1 LVLPIPDLITIL
13 GVTIFCAVMAVAS
26 YVRKIFDLSGSLS
39 AFFVGM
45 IIGICGNVLWLILLL
60 VFLIT
65 SFGATKYRFEWKK
78 AEGFQEGKKGE
89 RTWKNVAANGAI
101 PTAIALFSFIAEMSG
116 SAGDFFGKDIASF
129 MFVSAIAVAA
139 SDTSASEIGIVDPRV
154 YMITT
159 FKPVKRGTDGGISL
173 TGQFAAFI
181 AAAYT
186 SAVSYVLFAGL
197 DKELLHGPATLFIP
211 MLCGFLGCQIDSVI
225 GATWEQKKKIG
236 KLGNNFLSIALGTLI
251 ALTLALV

>member
-1 LVLPIPDLITIL
+1 MVLPIPDLITIL

>member
-186 SAVSYVLFAGL
+186 SAVSYVVFAGL
-197 DKELLHGPATLFIP
+197 DKGLLHGPATLFIP